1 MASKFAVIGLGQ
13 FGRSIALAL
22 AGRGAEVIAIDRDMS
37 LVESVK
43 EDVALAVA
51 LDATDEKALKSQNI
65 SEVDAAVVAIGEDF
79 EARLLASVILLELKV
94 KRIISR
100 ATSEKQKMIL
110 ERIGVKEILSPEETV
125 GKNVAETLI
134 HPQLKNFFQLPDDF
148 EIAEIKVPKRLI
160 GKTLA
165 EARITEKFDLNLI
178 TIKRDFPV
186 EQEEKP
192 AKESKKSEHIIKIP
206 KSNMEFKEGD
216 IMILMG
222 KNDDMDRFLELGE

>member
-160 GKTLA
+160 GKTMA
-165 EARITEKFDLNLI
+165 EA
-178 TIKRDFPV
+178 
-186 EQEEKP
+186 
-192 AKESKKSEHIIKIP
+192 
-206 KSNMEFKEGD
+206 
-216 IMILMG
+216 
-222 KNDDMDRFLELGE
+222 